1 MANVLIVEDDIDLNN
16 AYKIVLENE
25 GHVVVSAYNGQEALD
40 ALLSFEPD
48 LIILDLLMPIKSGVE
63 FLEDYR
69 DLGETSAAK
78 VLVFTNLENAPE
90 INKAFQLGADKCIV
104 KAWTGPQGMIEVV
117 RQIIKG
123 TKSSSVTPTPK

>member
-1 MANVLIVEDDIDLNN
+1 MANILIVEDDVDLNN
-16 AYKIVLENE
+16 AYKTVLQSK
-25 GHVVVSAYNGQEALD
+25 GHTVASAFNGQQALD
-40 ALLSFEPD
+40 RLLNFEPD

-63 FLEDYR
+63 FLQDYH
-69 DLGETSAAK
+69 DLGEASAAK

-117 RQIIKG
+117 GQTLHSGK
-123 TKSSSVTPTPK
+123 TNKATA

>member
-1 MANVLIVEDDIDLNN
+1 MANILIVEDDIDLNE
-16 AYKIVLENE
+16 AYQLVLRNE
-25 GHVVVSAYNGQEALD
+25 QHNVVAAYNGQEALD
-40 ALLSFEPD
+40 ALLTFEPD
-48 LIILDLLMPIKSGVE
+48 LIILDLLMPIKSGIE
-63 FLEDYR
+63 FLQDYH

-117 RQIIKG
+117 RQILKPR
-123 TKSSSVTPTPK
+123 KSDMSLA